1 MNKQSGSASVSESE
15 SVSVSESESNKRT
28 EDQEQMPDAVNLDGS
43 APFADITAQCFINA
57 PFEQLRQGLLPL
69 FLAHRL
75 RPEIGLEGDCLWSS
89 GREQFQGLADQLR
102 EHGLACTLHAPFT
115 DLAPGGS
122 ESRIREITRDKLR
135 RAFALT
141 GVFQPRAI
149 VCHLGYD
156 DNKHSYKFNDW
167 LRHSL
172 ATWNELLDM
181 AETSKTPVMFENT
194 YECTPEI
201 HRILLAELAGRDVGF
216 CLDVGHLAA
225 YAHSTWQVFLDTLL
239 PWLRH
244 LHLHDNHGE
253 RDEHIAIGQGCVPF
267 RELFAFLRQQ
277 QLTPLITLEPHSER
291 DLLQSLQAI
300 AEMQLLP
307 W

>member
-1 MNKQSGSASVSESE
+1 MTGQNQTTPGTLSREAS
-15 SVSVSESESNKRT
+15 
-28 EDQEQMPDAVNLDGS
+28 EQYAAIIG
-43 APFADITAQCFINA
+43 QCFINA
-57 PFEQLRQGLLPL
+57 PFAQLRQGLLPL
-69 FLAHRL
+69 FLTHRL
-75 RPEIGLEGDCLWSS
+75 RPEIGLEGDCLWST
-89 GREQFQGLADQLR
+89 GQEQFQAIADQLR

-141 GVFQPRAI
+141 GVFRPRAI

-172 ATWNELLDM
+172 DTWNELLDM

-201 HRILLAELAGRDVGF
+201 HRILLTELAGRDIGF
-216 CLDVGHLAA
+216 CLDVGHLTA
-225 YAHSTWQVFLDTLL
+225 YAHSDWQVFLDTLL

-277 QLTPLITLEPHSER
+277 QLSPLITLEPHSVE
-291 DLLQSLQAI
+291 DLLLSLQAI
-300 AEMQLLP
+300 AEMRLFP
-307 W
+307 R